1 MTPDYA
7 ALAGRLRDRAIV
19 LRSDA
24 TDAERIVARAAA
36 MSGQEDATCGA
47 LRHGANQRR
56 RDAANMVAAASALD
70 RLAAVEGA
78 LYSLVEEVEESGR
91 WMMTRD
97 EVLVEERHSYD
108 IEVEAT
114 KVALATARR
123 AMEGK

>member
-7 ALAGRLRDRAIV
+7 ALAQRLRA
-19 LRSDA
+19 SHC
-24 TDAERIVARAAA
+24 RILGCQVCRLYDEAAA
-36 MSGQEDATCGA
+36 
-47 LRHGANQRR
+47 
-56 RDAANMVAAASALD
+56 ALD

-123 AMEGK
+123 ALEGDKC

>member
-7 ALAGRLRDRAIV
+7 ALAQRLR
-19 LRSDA
+19 
-24 TDAERIVARAAA
+24 ERYANAAPGGTETTWIAMRDLLAAA
-36 MSGQEDATCGA
+36 
-47 LRHGANQRR
+47 L
-56 RDAANMVAAASALD
+56 ALD

-123 AMEGK
+123 ALEDSKC